1 MRRIGQIAAKELLE
15 NRRDGLAALF
25 TILLPVL
32 FTVFLGIIIGGA
44 ARDTFPLA
52 VADEDG
58 SATSRLVL
66 ERLES
71 SPLLDLRQM
80 DPAEIDDAVKDQK
93 AAAGLLIPQ
102 GFEGAVEA
110 GRTGT
115 LALVLVDTSSGA
127 LSVGQAVDQIVFEL
141 NTGALVTRT
150 AAEQV
155 AAETSGS
162 VDQALLAEATSLAET
177 QSASKAVEVAVQDAG
192 VAAVNL
198 AEGFDQSST
207 GGLVNWVLFG
217 IMGVAGTTVWERR
230 RGLLRRLDVAG
241 VRGSEIIG
249 GKVLAM
255 VIITLLQQLLLVI
268 VGRFALGVDYFRS
281 PVALILT
288 MLSLSGL
295 AASIGLLISVLFR
308 SEQAVIA
315 TTVISA
321 QILAAMGGAW
331 FPLEVTSAGFTQAAH
346 VLPSAWIMD
355 SLHGIILKDWGVA
368 EVFFPLSIVWGW
380 IVVVLGLAIWR
391 YRAD

>member
-1 MRRIGQIAAKELLE
+1 MRRVWQIAAKELLE

-44 ARDTFPLA
+44 ARDDFPLA
-52 VADEDG
+52 VADEDR
-58 SATSRLVL
+58 SAASLLVIESL
-66 ERLES
+66 EKS
-71 SPLLDLRQM
+71 ALLDLKHV
-80 DPAEIDDAVKDQK
+80 DPAEVDDAVKDQK
-93 AAAGLLIPQ
+93 AAAGLLIPS
-102 GFEGAVEA
+102 GFEAALEA
-110 GRTGT
+110 GATAT
-115 LALVLVDTSSGA
+115 VFLVLLETSSGA
-127 LSVGQAVDQIVFEL
+127 MSVSQAVDQIVSEL
-141 NTGALVTRT
+141 NTSRLVVRA

-155 AAETSGS
+155 AVETGGP
-162 VDQALLAEATSLAET
+162 VDAALLAQADSLAEAQT
-177 QSASKAVEVAVQDAG
+177 ASPAVEVVVEDAG
-192 VAAVNL
+192 TTAVEL
-198 AEGFDQSST
+198 AGGFDQSST

-241 VRGSEIIG
+241 VRGREIVG

-268 VGRFALGVDYFRS
+268 VGKFALGVDYFRS
-281 PVALILT
+281 PAALILT
-288 MLSLSGL
+288 MLSLSVL
-295 AASIGLLISVLFR
+295 AAGIGLLISVLFR

-331 FPLEVTSAGFTQAAH
+331 FPLEVTSAGFSQAAH

-355 SLHGIILKDWGVA
+355 SLHGIILRDWGVA
-368 EVFFPLSIVWGW
+368 EVLIPLGIVWGW
-380 IVVVLGLAIWR
+380 IVLILGLAIWR

>member
-155 AAETSGS
+155 AAETSGP
-162 VDQALLAEATSLAET
+162 VDQSLLAEAASLAET
-177 QSASKAVEVAVQDAG
+177 QSANKAVEVAVQDAG

-368 EVFFPLSIVWGW
+368 EVLFPLSIVWGW

>member
-52 VADEDG
+52 VADVDG

-127 LSVGQAVDQIVFEL
+127 LSVGQAVDRIVFDL

-192 VAAVNL
+192 VAPVNL

-321 QILAAMGGAW
+321 QVLAAMGGAW

-368 EVFFPLSIVWGW
+368 DVLFPLAVVWGW

>member
-1 MRRIGQIAAKELLE
+1 MRRVWQIAAKELLE

-44 ARDTFPLA
+44 ARDDFPLA
-52 VADEDG
+52 VADEDR
-58 SATSRLVL
+58 SAASLLVIESL
-66 ERLES
+66 EKS
-71 SPLLDLRQM
+71 ALLDLKHV
-80 DPAEIDDAVKDQK
+80 DPAEVDDAVKDQK
-93 AAAGLLIPQ
+93 AAAGLLIPS
-102 GFEGAVEA
+102 GFEAALEA
-110 GRTGT
+110 GATAT
-115 LALVLVDTSSGA
+115 VFLVLLETSSGA
-127 LSVGQAVDQIVFEL
+127 MSVSQAVDQIVSEL
-141 NTGALVTRT
+141 NTSRLVVQA

-155 AAETSGS
+155 AVETGGP
-162 VDQALLAEATSLAET
+162 VDAALLAQADSLAEAQT
-177 QSASKAVEVAVQDAG
+177 ASPAVEVVVEDAG
-192 VAAVNL
+192 TTAVEL
-198 AEGFDQSST
+198 AGGFDQSST

-241 VRGSEIIG
+241 VRGREIVG

-268 VGRFALGVDYFRS
+268 VGKFALGVDYFRS
-281 PVALILT
+281 PAAVILT
-288 MLSLSGL
+288 MLSLSVL
-295 AASIGLLISVLFR
+295 AAGIGLLISVLFR

-331 FPLEVTSAGFTQAAH
+331 FPLEVTSAGFSQAAH

-355 SLHGIILKDWGVA
+355 SLHGIILRDWGVA
-368 EVFFPLSIVWGW
+368 EVLIPLGIVWGW
-380 IVVVLGLAIWR
+380 IVVILGLAIWR

>member
-1 MRRIGQIAAKELLE
+1 
-15 NRRDGLAALF
+15 
-25 TILLPVL
+25 
-32 FTVFLGIIIGGA
+32 
-44 ARDTFPLA
+44 
-52 VADEDG
+52 
-58 SATSRLVL
+58 
-66 ERLES
+66 
-71 SPLLDLRQM
+71 
-80 DPAEIDDAVKDQK
+80 
-93 AAAGLLIPQ
+93 
-102 GFEGAVEA
+102 
-110 GRTGT
+110 
-115 LALVLVDTSSGA
+115 
-127 LSVGQAVDQIVFEL
+127 
-141 NTGALVTRT
+141 
-150 AAEQV
+150 
-155 AAETSGS
+155 
-162 VDQALLAEATSLAET
+162 
-177 QSASKAVEVAVQDAG
+177 
-192 VAAVNL
+192 
-198 AEGFDQSST
+198 
-207 GGLVNWVLFG
+207 
-217 IMGVAGTTVWERR
+217 
-230 RGLLRRLDVAG
+230 
-241 VRGSEIIG
+241 
-249 GKVLAM
+249 M

-368 EVFFPLSIVWGW
+368 EVLFPLSIVWGW

>member
-1 MRRIGQIAAKELLE
+1 MKRIWQIAAKELLQ

-44 ARDTFPLA
+44 TRDTFPLA

-66 ERLES
+66 EHLES
-71 SPLLDLRQM
+71 SPLLDLKQL
-80 DPAEIDDAVKDQK
+80 DPTEIDDAVKDQK
-93 AAAGLLIPQ
+93 AAAGLLIPR
-102 GFEGAVEA
+102 GFEAAVDA
-110 GRTGT
+110 GETGT
-115 LALVLVDTSSGA
+115 LVLVLLETSSGA

-141 NTGALVTRT
+141 NTGVLVART
-150 AAEQV
+150 AAEEV
-155 AAETSGS
+155 AAQAGGP
-162 VDQALLAEATSLAET
+162 VDRTLIARATSLAEA
-177 QSASKAVEVAVQDAG
+177 QSADPAVTVAVRDAG
-192 VAAVNL
+192 VAVADL

-217 IMGVAGTTVWERR
+217 IVGVAGTTVWERR

-241 VRGSEIIG
+241 VRGREIVG

-268 VGRFALGVDYFRS
+268 VGKFALGVDYFRS
-281 PVALILT
+281 PGALILT

-315 TTVISA
+315 TTVLSA

-331 FPLEVTSAGFTQAAH
+331 FPLEITSAGFSHAAH

-368 EVFFPLSIVWGW
+368 HVLFPLSIVWGW